1 LRDKV
6 RRVGPRDF
14 DTDDTPTAPPPA
26 QPRAMGPRALRSRDA
41 GTSDSPLGIDRVIHE
56 PLRLGM
62 ASALAVHDVL
72 TFVELKARL
81 QTTDGNLSVHA
92 RKLETAGYVSSAR
105 SFDGRMPRT
114 EYRLTHAGRKALER
128 YLETMEAIIR
138 RARSSEPAS

>member
-1 LRDKV
+1 V
-6 RRVGPRDF
+6 EPRDI
-14 DTDDTPTAPPPA
+14 DRDAEPRQPPPTAA
-26 QPRAMGPRALRSRDA
+26 TRAPGPRALRARADA
-41 GTSDSPLGIDRVIHE
+41 APGESPLGLDRVIHE

-62 ASALAVHDVL
+62 ASALASHDVL

-105 SFDGRMPRT
+105 SFDGRMPKT

-138 RARSSEPAS
+138 GARRESAAP

>member
-1 LRDKV
+1 MEQEQEGAAFSRARSPLRDKV
-6 RRVGPRDF
+6 GCVPTRE
-14 DTDDTPTAPPPA
+14 TPF
-26 QPRAMGPRALRSRDA
+26 
-41 GTSDSPLGIDRVIHE
+41 GIDRVIHE

-81 QTTDGNLSVHA
+81 NTSDGNLSVHA

-114 EYRLTHAGRKALER
+114 EYRLTHAGRKAFER
-128 YLETMEAIIR
+128 YLETMESIIR
-138 RARSSEPAS
+138 GARRESSS